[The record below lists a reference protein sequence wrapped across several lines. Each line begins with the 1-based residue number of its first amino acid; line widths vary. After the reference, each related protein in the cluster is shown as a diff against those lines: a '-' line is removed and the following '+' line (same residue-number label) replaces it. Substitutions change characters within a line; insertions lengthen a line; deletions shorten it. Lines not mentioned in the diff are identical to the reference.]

1 MTTYPLD
8 RYILM
13 IEASVCK
20 LMSAKCIVDDSLSW
34 ICFDH
39 ANKMLSNNEAINK
52 EKCNKLVLSCFRV
65 VLACEIKRRC
75 LETNRFQVNDMV
87 TWSIGK
93 AMYCKSLKQQ
103 GYSLRFIDESLELE
117 MSDEESKKYTDVMR
131 EICITSF
138 RFLLKAIDEKKLI
151 SPQIVSC
158 ALIQLS
164 ASMN

>member
-13 IEASVCK
+13 LEASTCK
-20 LMSAKCIVDDSLSW
+20 LMSSKCIISDSLSL

-39 ANKMLSNNEAINK
+39 ANEMLTNHESIDK
-52 EKCNKLVLSCFRV
+52 DKCNETAFSCFRV

-75 LETNRFQVNDMV
+75 METDKFQVNDMV
-87 TWSIGK
+87 TWSTGK

-103 GYSLRFIDESLELE
+103 GYSFRFIDEALELE
-117 MSDEESKKYTDVMR
+117 MSDEESKKYTNVMR

-138 RFLLKAIDEKKLI
+138 RFLLTAIEEKKLI
-151 SPQIVSC
+151 PPQIVSC
-158 ALIQLS
+158 ALVQLS